1 MSVEGGIR
9 GEQRRIVCVH
19 CGKVFFA
26 WRPDTAP
33 GAKIKC
39 YFCKKEMD
47 DEASRRAP
55 APAPAAPAPAT
66 ADAPAATPAAP
77 ATPDSPPS

>member
-9 GEQRRIVCVH
+9 GEQRRIVCIH

-33 GAKIKC
+33 GSKIKC
-39 YFCKKEMD
+39 YFCKKEME
-47 DEASRRAP
+47 DEASQRPPVVAAP
-55 APAPAAPAPAT
+55 APAPT
-66 ADAPAATPAAP
+66 APAASTAAAP
-77 ATPDSPPS
+77 VTPETPTSAS

>member
-9 GEQRRIVCVH
+9 GEQRRFVCGN

-39 YFCKKEMD
+39 YFCKKEME
-47 DEASRRAP
+47 DEASRRV
-55 APAPAAPAPAT
+55 
-66 ADAPAATPAAP
+66 PAATPAAP
-77 ATPDSPPS
+77 PPAPPTPDSTT

>member
-9 GEQRRIVCVH
+9 GEQRRFVCTN

-26 WRPDTAP
+26 WRPETAP

-39 YFCKKEMD
+39 YFCKKEME

-55 APAPAAPAPAT
+55 APAPAAA
-66 ADAPAATPAAP
+66 APAAAPTAAAP
-77 ATPDSPPS
+77 VTPEPPAS